1 MSWSRRAALL
11 LLAGG
16 SLAAC
21 GFEPMYRQDRAARTT
36 LQFAGFD
43 IKADPKKTFAAE
55 EERLTQ
61 MVRNELLDR
70 LQAGGGASL
79 APRYTLLIFAR
90 EGRGAVLVT
99 RTDAVSR
106 FNLSV
111 SATWNL
117 QDSVGAVLATGTV
130 TTLESYNVLRQE
142 FGNLSAEADAR
153 QRAARDIADQ
163 MRIRLALY
171 FEQRARS

>member
-1 MSWSRRAALL
+1 MSWSRRVALL
-11 LLAGG
+11 LLAGCG
-16 SLAAC
+16 LAAC

-36 LQFAGFD
+36 LQLAGFD
-43 IKADPKKTFAAE
+43 IKADPKQTFAAE

-70 LQAGGGASL
+70 LQAGGTPL

-90 EGRGAVLVT
+90 EGKSAVLVT
-99 RTDAVSR
+99 RTEAVSR

-111 SATWNL
+111 GATWQL
-117 QDSVGAVLATGTV
+117 QDSIGAVLATGTV
-130 TTLESYNVLRQE
+130 NTLQSYNVLRQE

-153 QRAARDIADQ
+153 QRATRDLADQ
-163 MRIRLALY
+163 VRIRLALY